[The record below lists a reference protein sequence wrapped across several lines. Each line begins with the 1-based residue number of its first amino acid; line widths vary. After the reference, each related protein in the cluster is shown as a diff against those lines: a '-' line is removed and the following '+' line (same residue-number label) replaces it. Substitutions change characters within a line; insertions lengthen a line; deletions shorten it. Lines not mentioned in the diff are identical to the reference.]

1 MKSLSSKIKEKCNSA
16 TICIVAQHAKMNCLS
31 SKIKQSSQRCTVMS
45 SSLSKIT
52 ENNSVAVFGVMRRL
66 CFSNQVFDKSF
77 ILHGSWSQCPFRN
90 SKDVG
95 ISEHKSCLG
104 ILLDDCGRNNIWHLV
119 GFLFWMDFVGGSN
132 GTNVFHDI
140 HGWNSHKSWN
150 IWIEN
155 CPEGVVGGW
164 ERRRAII
171 TPTECI
177 RPKRKRTYL
186 GSRFFVTFAWFC
198 YFCLRR
204 STNSRRRRFQNLRRL
219 CFSNT
224 KLKRWAHSQ
233 AESKKISPLLHFG
246 FLHHL
251 CFSKR

>member
-1 MKSLSSKIKEKCNSA
+1 MSSLSSRIKENKPFAALRLFASPMFFQAIVFKNELSLKQNQKIDNKKHIKMKSLSSKIKEKCNSA

-104 ILLDDCGRNNIWHLV
+104 ILLDDCGRNNI
-119 GFLFWMDFVGGSN
+119 
-132 GTNVFHDI
+132 
-140 HGWNSHKSWN
+140 
-150 IWIEN
+150 
-155 CPEGVVGGW
+155 
-164 ERRRAII
+164 
-171 TPTECI
+171 
-177 RPKRKRTYL
+177 
-186 GSRFFVTFAWFC
+186 
-198 YFCLRR
+198 
-204 STNSRRRRFQNLRRL
+204 
-219 CFSNT
+219 
-224 KLKRWAHSQ
+224 
-233 AESKKISPLLHFG
+233 
-246 FLHHL
+246 
-251 CFSKR
+251 